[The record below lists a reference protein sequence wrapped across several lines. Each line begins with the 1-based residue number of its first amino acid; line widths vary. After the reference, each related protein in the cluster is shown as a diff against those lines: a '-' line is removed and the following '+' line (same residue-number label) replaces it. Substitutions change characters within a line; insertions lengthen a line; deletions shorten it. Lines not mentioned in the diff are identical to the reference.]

1 MKTIYEQFIEYLKE
15 EEKNLNLVNDNIEK
29 HHIIPSHVNVNVSVS
44 GKKTGPIV
52 RCSAKNHTLAHY
64 YRYLSYGDKGDFVAF
79 TMRQN
84 QTIGTKERALLGVEQ
99 HKKSKKL
106 FWDPKWQSVQGK
118 KGGKLSGQKNALLY
132 RQGYIMKET
141 IRRYTYWQFTYIN
154 ESDKTKFLDNKK
166 LIENNDIF
174 IIESNNK
181 FVILKVKPQITFT
194 KLTFILNSINLRSIK
209 DVSSFAKIARGQR
222 KTYYNWE
229 LIGIE
234 IDWDLI
240 ELE

>member
-1 MKTIYEQFIEYLKE
+1 MKTIYEQFIEYLKQ
-15 EEKNLNLVNDNIEK
+15 EEKKLNLQNNNLEK
-29 HHIIPSHVNVNVSVS
+29 HHIKPLHDGGLKS
-44 GKKTGPIV
+44 GEVVICT
-52 RCSAKNHTLAHY
+52 AKNHTLAHY
-64 YRYLSYGDKGDFVAF
+64 YRYLTFKQVGDLVAF
-79 TMRQN
+79 KMRWN
-84 QTIGTKERALLGVEQ
+84 QTIRTQERALLGVEQ

-118 KGGKLSGQKNALLY
+118 KGGKISGQKNGLLY

-141 IRRYTYWQFTYIN
+141 IRRYTYWQFTYLNQYDNI
-154 ESDKTKFLDNKK
+154 KFLDNKK
-166 LIENNDIF
+166 LIEKNGIF

-181 FVILKVKPQITFT
+181 FVILKLKPQIIFT
-194 KLTFILNSINLRSIK
+194 KLTCSLNSINLCSIK

-240 ELE
+240 KLE